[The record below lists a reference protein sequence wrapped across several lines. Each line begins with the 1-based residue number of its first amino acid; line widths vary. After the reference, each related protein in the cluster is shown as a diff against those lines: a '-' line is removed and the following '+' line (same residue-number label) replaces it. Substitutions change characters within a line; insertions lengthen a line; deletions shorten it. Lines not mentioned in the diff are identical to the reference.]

1 MQKLGDPRPLHL
13 QQPTQVSGRHPGPV
27 GEQVE
32 AALLRRFEQRR
43 QQVVGCGVVLPVHV
57 EVFGEGDPLGRLL
70 GRQLS
75 VGSGVLQ
82 GPTEVEGYR
91 ARGYAPYG
99 RGWVCR
105 HSVPLK
111 GEERSGR
118 RSCQQPPRLSEAHLV
133 GKQDKDGAGRRAVPQ
148 SPHPLGEGR
157 PVGGEPLPDD
167 ADDAFI
173 GKDDGGVHG
182 LGPVPAEADGVGDVG
197 DSGSEPVDDCGGIQ
211 PLQQDALPPGGDGI
225 EVQKLIHRHAL
236 DPCQPVQPRWGE
248 IEAARWRRDVR
259 GVGDGG
265 GEALGLQPVQT
276 LVDRAPRPAGDGD
289 QLQPVEEGHGCQMS
303 Q

>member
-1 MQKLGDPRPLHL
+1 MHRIGVLNVPEQLTGSCSGDVSPGSGTVRVCKGGAPSLLHRAHGGAIAPCEDREPQVGKDEAATALYNVVDDETQACEPLQKLGDPRPLHL
-13 QQPTQVSGRHPGPV
+13 QHPTQVSGRHPGPV

-43 QQVVGCGVVLPVHV
+43 QQVVGCGVVLPVHL

-75 VGSGVLQ
+75 AGFGVLQ
-82 GPTEVEGYR
+82 GPTEVEGYP

-133 GKQDKDGAGRRAVPQ
+133 GEAGQGWRWAT
-148 SPHPLGEGR
+148 GR
-157 PVGGEPLPDD
+157 P
-167 ADDAFI
+167 
-173 GKDDGGVHG
+173 
-182 LGPVPAEADGVGDVG
+182 
-197 DSGSEPVDDCGGIQ
+197 
-211 PLQQDALPPGGDGI
+211 
-225 EVQKLIHRHAL
+225 
-236 DPCQPVQPRWGE
+236 
-248 IEAARWRRDVR
+248 AASTSARR
-259 GVGDGG
+259 
-265 GEALGLQPVQT
+265 
-276 LVDRAPRPAGDGD
+276 RP
-289 QLQPVEEGHGCQMS
+289 S
-303 Q
+303 YRR